1 MSRAATVDGAMRDP
15 DEFDQFYKDVRT
27 RLLLLTYCLTGDL
40 PSSRAAVRDAFVVAW
55 HHWRKVS
62 RLEDPEAWTR
72 ARACSHAQR
81 RHTAKLW
88 HREKGLDPEVKTT
101 LDALGKLPVT
111 QRKVLL
117 LSELSTASL
126 AELSREVGLPR
137 TEAERALQTATAQFA
152 LLREIPT
159 TRIRTVFDP
168 VRAHVEDSTWS
179 RATIIR
185 RAGAARRRTHTVV
198 GVAASVAALVLT
210 GTLVTDA
217 AGVRPTLSGERVE
230 AADSAEP
237 SAKPTPEPVDLPE
250 EAMLTAEQVGQHVPG
265 KDWTVASTDDNT
277 AGDGLVMPCQDERY
291 ADPKGA
297 AALVRTFDPQAA
309 KPTVT
314 TMQTSQAS
322 ESTRA
327 ADRSFDTM
335 LHWFAG
341 CSDDRAQLL
350 QTRSVDGVGD
360 EAMVLSLRLWDQPTS
375 TVVVGVARTG
385 QFTTTTMT
393 RIPGKDDPGL
403 AASAK
408 LLGTAVSDLCTLP
421 EAGNCTTSQTSMP
434 KIPPVPV
441 ADVPA
446 ILAEVDLP
454 PVTGVDQPWVGT
466 EPRQAKDNVAAT
478 GCDRA
483 DFSAMTDNVTRTFL
497 IPKAKLA
504 DQFGLTETLGS
515 LPEAKAAAFVADV
528 RGKLAKC
535 SQKQMGTQVERVRHV
550 DGKHRDVS
558 VWHLTTEVTDKLTI
572 SFWMG
577 IVRDG
582 RSIAQVGFVPDKSV
596 GMSSD
601 AFNALVERALA
612 RLDAMPSPKSG

>member
-1 MSRAATVDGAMRDP
+1 MRDP

-40 PSSRAAVRDAFVVAW
+40 SASRAAVRDSFIVTW

-72 ARACSHAQR
+72 ERACSHAQR

-88 HREKGLDPEVKTT
+88 HREKGLDPEVKAT
-101 LDALGKLPVT
+101 LDALGRLPVA

-117 LSELSTASL
+117 LSQLSTASL

-137 TEAERALQTATAQFA
+137 TDAERDLQTATAQFA

-159 TRIRTVFDP
+159 TSIRSVFDP

-230 AADSAEP
+230 APEHDEP
-237 SAKPTPEPVDLPE
+237 SAKPTPESIDLPE
-250 EAMLTAEQVGQHVPG
+250 DAMLSAEQVAQHVPG

-277 AGDGLVMPCQDERY
+277 AGDGLVLPCQDERY

-297 AALVRTFDPQAA
+297 AALVRTFDPQAKK

-314 TMQTSQAS
+314 TMQTGQAS
-322 ESTRA
+322 ETTKA
-327 ADRSFDTM
+327 AGRSYTTM
-335 LHWFAG
+335 LDWFAG
-341 CSDDRAQLL
+341 CTDGRAQLL

-360 EAMVLSLRLWDQPTS
+360 EAMVLSLRLWDDPSS

-393 RIPGKDDPGL
+393 RTPGEADPEL
-403 AASAK
+403 APAAR
-408 LLGTAVSDLCTLP
+408 LLGAAVSDLCTLP
-421 EAGNCTTSQTSMP
+421 EAGSCTLAKTPLTTVSP
-434 KIPPVPV
+434 PPVV
-441 ADVPA
+441 VVPGM
-446 ILAEVDLP
+446 LAEVDLP
-454 PVTGVDQPWVGT
+454 PVSDVDQPWVGT
-466 EPRQAKDNVAAT
+466 EPRQAKDNAAAT
-478 GCDRA
+478 VCDQS
-483 DFSAMTDNVTRTFL
+483 DFSTMSDNATRTFL
-497 IPKAKLA
+497 IPKAKLS

-515 LPEAKAAAFVADV
+515 RQTEKKAEAFVTDV
-528 RGKLAKC
+528 RAKLANC
-535 SQKQMGTQVERVRHV
+535 FQKQMGTQVERVRHV
-550 DGKHRDVS
+550 DDQHQDLS
-558 VWHLTTEVTDKLTI
+558 VWHLTTEVTDEQTLT
-572 SFWMG
+572 FWMG

-582 RSIAQVGFVPDKSV
+582 ASLAQIGFVPDPKV
-596 GMSSD
+596 TMTAD
-601 AFNALVERALA
+601 AFNALAERALA
-612 RLDAMPSPKSG
+612 RLDAMPAPKSTPKSG